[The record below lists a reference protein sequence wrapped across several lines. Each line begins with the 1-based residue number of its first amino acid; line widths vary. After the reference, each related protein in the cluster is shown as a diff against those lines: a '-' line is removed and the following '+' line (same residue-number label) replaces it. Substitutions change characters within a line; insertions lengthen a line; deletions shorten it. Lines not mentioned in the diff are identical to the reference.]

1 MNRITNSM
9 INNTMTFN
17 LQRHQTDMDTL
28 QNQLGTGKTVQ
39 VPRDNPVAA
48 TNQMMYRTRLTEI
61 DQYISNINET
71 QSRLNEVDTAL
82 QSTLRIFQR
91 IRELSVQGANGIYS
105 NFERKEAAASE
116 INQLLEEVVSLANTK
131 SATGKAIFGGFK
143 TGTED
148 QPNPFVPI
156 YMTLTAGRQ
165 GDAMVGVE
173 YRGNIGGQT
182 REVGKNDFMDVNIAG
197 NKVFWATDQ
206 MLTSSLDATNYTSA
220 SNQVIKIDGKEISIS
235 ARDNID
241 IIVDKINNAGLSLTA
256 AKGGINNLILSTTT
270 PHQIWLEDKGSG
282 TVLQD
287 LGLVNKNYPQPP
299 NNIDSTVTIGGM
311 SIFEMIIQVR
321 DDLVR
326 GDQELVGGRDLGLI
340 DTALDNILK
349 HLASTG
355 AKVNRTEELAKKAEY
370 EKGNVT
376 EILAKN
382 ESIDYPETIMNFKWL
397 ESVHE
402 YALSVGAKM
411 IKSTLMDFLR

>member
-17 LQRHQTDMDTL
+17 LQRHQTDMDTI
-28 QNQLGTGKTVQ
+28 QNQLATGKSVQ
-39 VPRDNPVAA
+39 TPRDNPIAA
-48 TNQMMYRTRLTEI
+48 SNQMMYRTRLTEI

-116 INQLLEEVVSLANTK
+116 INQLLEEVVSLANTRG
-131 SATGKAIFGGFK
+131 ATGKSIFGGFK
-143 TGTED
+143 TGTEE

-165 GDAMVGVE
+165 GDAMIGVE

-182 REVGKNDFMDVNIAG
+182 REVGKNDFMEVNIPG

-206 MLTSSLDATNYTSA
+206 MLTSSQDATNYTSA
-220 SNQVIKIDGKEISIS
+220 SSQIIKIDGKEIPIS
-235 ARDNID
+235 AGDNID

-256 AKGGINNLILSTTT
+256 AKGGVNNLILSTTT
-270 PHQIWLEDKGSG
+270 PHQIWVEDKGSG

-287 LGLVNKNYPQPP
+287 LGIINKNYPQPP

-340 DTALDNILK
+340 DMALDNILK

-355 AKVNRTEELAKKAEY
+355 AKQNRAEELAKKAEY

-382 ESIDYPETIMNFKWL
+382 EGIDYPETIMNFKWL

-402 YALSVGAKM
+402 YALSVGAKT

>member
-1 MNRITNSM
+1 MYRITNSM
-9 INNTMTFN
+9 INNTMIFN
-17 LQRHQTDMDTL
+17 LQRHQTDMDTM
-28 QNQLGTGKTVQ
+28 QNQLATGKTVQ
-39 VPRDNPVAA
+39 TPRDNPIAA

-82 QSTLRIFQR
+82 QSTTRIFQR

-105 NFERKEAAASE
+105 NFERKEAAAAE
-116 INQLLEEVVSLANTK
+116 INQLLEEVVSIANTK
-131 SATGKAIFGGFK
+131 GATGKAIFGGYK
-143 TGTED
+143 TGSED

-165 GDAMVGVE
+165 GDAMIGVE

-182 REVGKNDFMDVNIAG
+182 REVGKGDFMDVNIPG
-197 NKVFWATDQ
+197 NKVFWATEQ
-206 MLTSSLDATNYTSA
+206 ILTSGQDATNYTSA
-220 SNQVIKIDGKEISIS
+220 SNQIIKIDGKEISIS
-235 ARDNID
+235 AGDNVD
-241 IIVDKINNAGLSLTA
+241 IIIDKINNAGLSLTA
-256 AKGGINNLILSTTT
+256 AKGGVNNLILSTTT
-270 PHQIWLEDKGSG
+270 PHQLWLEDKGSG

-287 LGLVNKNYPQPP
+287 LGIINKNYPQPP

-340 DTALDNILK
+340 DMALDNILK

-355 AKVNRTEELAKKAEY
+355 AKENRAEELAKKAEY
-370 EKGNVT
+370 EKSNVT

-382 ESIDYPETIMNFKWL
+382 EGIDYPGTIMNFKWL

-402 YALSVGAKM
+402 YALSVGAKT

>member
-9 INNTMTFN
+9 INNTMTYN
-17 LQRHQTDMDTL
+17 LQRQQTDMDTL

-39 VPRDNPVAA
+39 LPRDNPIAA
-48 TNQMMYRTRLTEI
+48 TNQMMYRTRLSEI

-105 NFERKEAAASE
+105 NFERKEAAAAE
-116 INQLLEEVVSLANTK
+116 INQLLEEVVSLANTRG
-131 SATGKAIFGGFK
+131 ATGKAIFGGFK

-165 GDAMVGVE
+165 GDAMIGVE
-173 YRGNIGGQT
+173 YRGNIGQQA
-182 REVGKNDFMDVNIAG
+182 REVGKNDFMNVNIPG

-206 MLTSSLDATNYTSA
+206 MLTSSLDATNYNPTT
-220 SNQVIKIDGKEISIS
+220 NQKIKIDGKEISIS
-235 ARDNID
+235 AGDNID
-241 IIVDKINNAGLSLTA
+241 IIIDKINNAGLNVNA
-256 AKGGINNLILSTTT
+256 AKGGVNNLILSTTT
-270 PHQIWLEDKGSG
+270 PHQIWLEDMGSG

-287 LGLVNKNYPQPP
+287 LGIINKNYPQPP

-340 DTALDNILK
+340 DMALDNILK

-355 AKVNRTEELAKKAEY
+355 AKQNRADELAKKAEY

-382 ESIDYPETIMNFKWL
+382 EGIDYPETIMNFKWL

-402 YALSVGAKM
+402 YALSVGAKT
-411 IKSTLMDFLR
+411 IRSTLMDFLR

>member
-17 LQRHQTDMDTL
+17 LQRHQTDMDNL
-28 QNQLGTGKTVQ
+28 QNQLATGKTVRT
-39 VPRDNPVAA
+39 PRDNPIAA
-48 TNQMMYRTRLTEI
+48 TNQMLYRTRLTEI

-71 QSRLNEVDTAL
+71 QSRLDEVDTAL

-105 NFERKEAAASE
+105 NFERKEAAATE
-116 INQLLEEVVSLANTK
+116 INQLLEEIVSIAN
-131 SATGKAIFGGFK
+131 SRGATGKAIFGGFK

-165 GDAMVGVE
+165 GDAMIGVE
-173 YRGNIGGQT
+173 YRGNIGEQT
-182 REVGKNDFMDVNIAG
+182 REVGKGDYMDVNIAG
-197 NKVFWATDQ
+197 NKVFWATNQ
-206 MLTSSLDATNYTSA
+206 MLTSSQDATNYTSA
-220 SNQVIKIDGKEISIS
+220 TNQVVRIDGKEISIS
-235 ARDNID
+235 AGDNID
-241 IIVDKINNAGLSLTA
+241 IIIDKINNAGLSLTA
-256 AKGGINNLILSTTT
+256 SKGGVNNLILSSTT
-270 PHQIWLEDKGSG
+270 PHQIWLEDAGSG

-287 LGLVNKNYPQPP
+287 LGLINKNYPQPP

-311 SIFEMIIQVR
+311 SIFDMIIQVR

-340 DTALDNILK
+340 DMALDNILK

-355 AKVNRTEELAKKAEY
+355 AKQNRAEELAKKAEY

-382 ESIDYPETIMNFKWL
+382 EGIDYPETIMNFKWL

-402 YALSVGAKM
+402 YALSVGAKT

>member
-1 MNRITNSM
+1 MYRITNSM

-17 LQRHQTDMDTL
+17 LQRHQTDMDTM
-28 QNQLGTGKTVQ
+28 QNQLATGRTVQ
-39 VPRDNPVAA
+39 SPRDNPIAA

-82 QSTLRIFQR
+82 QSTTRIFQR
-91 IRELSVQGANGIYS
+91 IRELAVQGANGIYS
-105 NFERKEAAASE
+105 NFERKEAAAAE
-116 INQLLEEVVSLANTK
+116 INQLLEEVVSIANTRG
-131 SATGKAIFGGFK
+131 ATGKAIFGGYK

-165 GDAMVGVE
+165 GDAMIGVE

-182 REVGKNDFMDVNIAG
+182 REVGKGDFMDVNIPG
-197 NKVFWATDQ
+197 NKVFWGTDQ
-206 MLTSSLDATNYTSA
+206 MLTSSQDATNYTS
-220 SNQVIKIDGKEISIS
+220 STNQIIKIDGKEISIS
-235 ARDNID
+235 AGDNID
-241 IIVDKINNAGLSLTA
+241 IIIDKINNAGLSLTA
-256 AKGGINNLILSTTT
+256 AKGGVNNLILSTTT
-270 PHQIWLEDKGSG
+270 PHQMWLEDKGSG

-287 LGLVNKNYPQPP
+287 LGIVNKNYPQPP

-340 DTALDNILK
+340 DMALDNILK

-355 AKVNRTEELAKKAEY
+355 AKQNRAEELAKKAEY

-382 ESIDYPETIMNFKWL
+382 EGIDYPETIMNFKWL

-402 YALSVGAKM
+402 YALSVGAKT

>member
-9 INNTMTFN
+9 INNTMTYN
-17 LQRHQTDMDTL
+17 LQRHQADMDTL
-28 QNQLGTGKTVQ
+28 QNQLGTGKSVQ

-61 DQYISNINET
+61 DQYISNINEA

-105 NFERKEAAASE
+105 NFERKEAAATE
-116 INQLLEEVVSLANTK
+116 INQLLDEIVSLANTK
-131 SATGKAIFGGFK
+131 SATGKAIFGGYK

-182 REVGKNDFMDVNIAG
+182 REVGKNDFMDINLAG

-206 MLTSSLDATNYTSA
+206 ILTSNLDATNYTSA

-235 ARDNID
+235 AGDNID
-241 IIVDKINNAGLSLTA
+241 IVVDKINNAGLSLTA
-256 AKGGINNLILSTTT
+256 SKGGVNNLILSTTT

-287 LGLVNKNYPQPP
+287 LGLINKNYPQPP

-340 DTALDNILK
+340 DMALDNVLK
-349 HLASTG
+349 HLALTG

-382 ESIDYPETIMNFKWL
+382 EGIDYPETIMNFKWL

-411 IKSTLMDFLR
+411 IKPTLMDFLR

>member
-1 MNRITNSM
+1 MSRITNSM

-17 LQRHQTDMDTL
+17 LQRHQTEMDKI
-28 QNQLGTGKTVQ
+28 QNQLATGKKVQ
-39 VPRDNPVAA
+39 TPRDNPIAA
-48 TNQMMYRTRLTEI
+48 TNQMMYRTRLSEI

-71 QSRLNEVDTAL
+71 QSKLNEVDTAL

-105 NFERKEAAASE
+105 NFERKEAAAAE
-116 INQLLEEVVSLANTK
+116 INQLLEEVVSLANTRG
-131 SATGKAIFGGFK
+131 ATGKAIFGGFK

-165 GDAMVGVE
+165 GDAMIGVE
-173 YRGNIGGQT
+173 YRGNTGGQM
-182 REVGKNDFMDVNIAG
+182 REVGKGDMMEVNIPG
-197 NKVFWATDQ
+197 NEVFWATDQ
-206 MLTSSLDATNYTSA
+206 MLTSGQDATNYTAA
-220 SNQVIKIDGKEISIS
+220 SNQVMKIDGKEIAVS
-235 ARDNID
+235 AGDNID
-241 IIVDKINNAGLSLTA
+241 IIIDKINNAGLSVSA
-256 AKGGINNLILSTTT
+256 AKGGVNNLILSTTT

-287 LGLVNKNYPQPP
+287 LGIVNKNYPQPP

-340 DTALDNILK
+340 DMALDNVLR

-355 AKVNRTEELAKKAEY
+355 AKQNRAEELAKKAEY

-382 ESIDYPETIMNFKWL
+382 EGVDYPETIMNFKWL
-397 ESVHE
+397 ESIHE
-402 YALSVGAKM
+402 YALSVGAKT
-411 IKSTLMDFLR
+411 IKTTLMDFLR